1 MTRDETK
8 ELLMM
13 VQAAYPNFKPPD
25 KTTAVN
31 MWFVMLKDYDF
42 KIVQVGL
49 KAYIAADTNGFAP
62 AIGQIIGKIH
72 DIVDKHGMFE
82 TEAWAIV
89 SKAIRNGVYH
99 SADEFDKLPPEI
111 KRAVGT
117 PEQLFIWA
125 TDEKYNEQVVS
136 SNFMRSYRQVVEQ
149 KKDFE
154 KLPSDV
160 RKIVETASN
169 GLLEDNSK
177 K

>member
-62 AIGQIIGKIH
+62 AIGQIIGKMH
-72 DIVDKHGMFE
+72 DIADKHGMIE

-99 SADEFDKLPPEI
+99 STEEFNKLPPEI

-136 SNFMRSYRQVVEQ
+136 SNFMRSYRQVVAQ

-169 GLLEDNSK
+169 GLLEDNFK

>member
-62 AIGQIIGKIH
+62 AIGQIIGKMH
-72 DIVDKHGMFE
+72 DIADKHGMIE

-99 SADEFDKLPPEI
+99 STDEFNKLPPEI

-136 SNFMRSYRQVVEQ
+136 SNFMRSYRQVVAQ

-169 GLLEDNSK
+169 GLLEDNFK

>member
-72 DIVDKHGMFE
+72 DIADKPSMIE

-99 SADEFDKLPPEI
+99 STDEFNKLPPEI

-136 SNFMRSYRQVVEQ
+136 SNFMRSYRQVVAQ

>member
-72 DIVDKHGMFE
+72 DIADKHGMIE

-99 SADEFDKLPPEI
+99 STDEFNKLPPEI

-136 SNFMRSYRQVVEQ
+136 SNFMRSYRQVVAQ

>member
-1 MTRDETK
+1 
-8 ELLMM
+8 
-13 VQAAYPNFKPPD
+13 
-25 KTTAVN
+25 

-62 AIGQIIGKIH
+62 AIGQIIGKMH
-72 DIVDKHGMFE
+72 DIADKHGMIE

-99 SADEFDKLPPEI
+99 STDEFNKLPPEI

-136 SNFMRSYRQVVEQ
+136 SNFMRSYRQVVAQ

-169 GLLEDNSK
+169 GLLEDNFK

>member
-42 KIVQVGL
+42 KMVQAGL

-72 DIVDKHGMFE
+72 DIAAKPSMIE
-82 TEAWAIV
+82 MEAWALV
-89 SKAIRNGVYH
+89 SKAIRNGIYH
-99 SADEFDKLPPEI
+99 SVDEFVKLPPEI

-117 PEQLFIWA
+117 PEQIFFWA
-125 TDEKYNEQVVS
+125 TDAEYNEQVVS
-136 SNFMRSYRQVVEQ
+136 SNFMRSYRQVVSQER
-149 KKDFE
+149 DFE

-160 RKIVETASN
+160 RKMVEAASDE
-169 GLLEDNSK
+169 LLEDNSK
-177 K
+177 N